1 MAEPVT
7 VLTDYVLAAVATWF
21 GVGLL
26 REPVVSRRLWGGAMV
41 LTAVAALL
49 GGTEHGLRPYLSGPS
64 RFWIWEGTYLAI
76 GGANA
81 LLLAGAA
88 RVAWPARWRR
98 VAIVLI
104 LARLGVF
111 VVVVTLDQ
119 HFRHVVRDFALT
131 LLVLSVFAT
140 WGARRRLPWPAWLAG
155 AIVLSLAGAAVQG
168 LRLAP
173 HEHFNHN
180 DLFHVLQ
187 AAGVVFFSRAGRLLA
202 DKG

>member
-1 MAEPVT
+1 MR
-7 VLTDYVLAAVATWF
+7 
-21 GVGLL
+21 LL

-49 GGTEHGLRPYLSGPS
+49 GGTEHGLRPSLSAPS

-88 RVAWPARWRR
+88 RVAWPPRWRR
-98 VAIVLI
+98 VALVLI
-104 LARLGVF
+104 LLRLTAF

-119 HFRHVVRDFALT
+119 HFRHAVLDFGLT
-131 LLVLSVFAT
+131 LLVLATFAA
-140 WGARRRLPWPAWLAG
+140 WGARRRLAWPAWLAG
-155 AIVLSLAGAAVQG
+155 AIAVSLVGAAVQG

-187 AAGVVFFSRAGRLLA
+187 TAGVVLFARAAGYFLDER
-202 DKG
+202 